1 MMKFKKSWMLA
12 SALTL
17 SLGLAACGDEEE
29 PDNNDTEIINEENDT
44 DTNTDP
50 NTDTNIET
58 ETETDTD
65 ANPDPE
71 TDMETDIDAE
81 NDTETETD
89 TEPTAPGGTTGPEGD
104 TTDDTNN

>member
-29 PDNNDTEIINEENDT
+29 PDNNDTKIINEENDT

-50 NTDTNIET
+50 NTDTNID
-58 ETETDTD
+58 TETDTD
-65 ANPDPE
+65 TNPDPE
-71 TDMETDIDAE
+71 TDMDTDIDAD

-89 TEPTAPGGTTGPEGD
+89 TEPGVEGED
-104 TTDDTNN
+104 TDDTNN